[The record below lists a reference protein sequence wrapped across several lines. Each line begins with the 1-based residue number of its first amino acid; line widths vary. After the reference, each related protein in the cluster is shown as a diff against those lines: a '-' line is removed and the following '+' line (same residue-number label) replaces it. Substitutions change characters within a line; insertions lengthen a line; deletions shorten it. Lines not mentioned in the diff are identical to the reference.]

1 MTRTLRAANA
11 ALAVID
17 GELAEPEFGLFWWD
31 QIDPAMA
38 ALDAIKGDLCSQ
50 LQDAWDWD
58 CAPVVDYDRELSRQ
72 WAEFVSAY
80 TCAPEV
86 REWLLALEL

>member
-1 MTRTLRAANA
+1 MTRNLRAANA

-17 GELAEPEFGLFWWD
+17 GELLEPEFQLLWWD

-38 ALDAIKGDLCSQ
+38 ALDDIKGDLCSQ

-58 CAPVVDYDRELSRQ
+58 CEPVVDYDRELSRQ